1 MHRKIVRAGYDQAAE
16 SYARGRDQFSSLPY
30 LDWLRERLRPGAAVL
45 DVGCGAGLP
54 GDRYLVAQGY
64 RVTGIDLSEAQL
76 ALARVNVPEAAYAVR
91 DMVELTAGEY
101 AVDAVVS
108 FYAIFHTPREG
119 HAALFRT
126 FHSFLP
132 AGGSL
137 LVTMG
142 ASDWEGIEDGFHS
155 VRMWW
160 SHYDSIANR
169 RLIEESGFAI
179 LLDEIDRQRNER
191 HQVVLAARL

>member
-1 MHRKIVRAGYDQAAE
+1 MSKDLVRAGYNQAAE
-16 SYARGRDQFSSLPY
+16 SYACGRDQFSSLPY
-30 LDWLRERLRPGAAVL
+30 LERLRERLRPSAAVL

-54 GDRYLVAQGY
+54 VDRYLVDHGC
-64 RVTGIDLSEAQL
+64 RVTGIDLSEAQI
-76 ALARVNVPEAAYAVR
+76 ALARANVPEAAYAVR
-91 DMVELTAGEY
+91 DMTELIAGEY

-119 HAALFRT
+119 HGALFRT

-132 AGGSL
+132 AGGLL

-142 ASDWEGIEDGFHS
+142 VNDWEGTEEDFHG

-160 SHYDSIANR
+160 SHYDSVISR
-169 RLIEESGFAI
+169 RLIEDAGFHI
-179 LLDEIDRQRNER
+179 LLDEIDRQQNER
-191 HQVVLAARL
+191 HQVVLAERR